1 MRMVR
6 DIMSSHVC
14 TLHLDD
20 SVRAA
25 KALFQKKRFHH
36 VLILQHGKAVGVL
49 SDRDVLKAISPFAGH
64 ALMERPQDAGTLK
77 KRIHQIMTRRLVS
90 IGPEASLAK
99 AAELMLTEH
108 VSCLPVTDAEGQLL
122 GIVTIRDL
130 MTWAFEVAAVAEAP
144 TARAAASG
152 AASSQECPSSSVP

>member
-1 MRMVR
+1 MRVVH
-6 DIMSSHVC
+6 DIMVARVC

-20 SVRAA
+20 SVRTA
-25 KALFQKKRFHH
+25 KVLFQKERFHH
-36 VLILQHGKAVGVL
+36 VLILEHGKAVGVL

-90 IGPEASLAK
+90 IAPEASLDK
-99 AAELMLTEH
+99 AAEAMLTER
-108 VSCLPVTDAEGQLL
+108 VSCLPVIDGEGQLL

-130 MTWAFEVAAVAEAP
+130 MTWAVEVAVGLESAA
-144 TARAAASG
+144 TAAASG
-152 AASSQECPSSSVP
+152 AASSQECSSLPAP